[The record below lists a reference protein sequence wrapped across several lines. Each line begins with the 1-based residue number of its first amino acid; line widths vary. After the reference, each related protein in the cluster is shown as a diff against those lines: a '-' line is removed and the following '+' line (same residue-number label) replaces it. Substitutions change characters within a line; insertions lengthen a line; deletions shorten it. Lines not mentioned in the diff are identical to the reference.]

1 MNLINLK
8 HHNEKNISIRLLAG
22 MTAILLG
29 AAALDNFQ
37 SGAFSFSSMQKV
49 WVFLWCGLFIFCLG
63 LFILSWS
70 SLHTRVNAF
79 FERWVHRLIAYK
91 WFNLINFGF
100 ISISFSLLVFGAASQ
115 TFHGFFYR
123 LAILWLLSL
132 LAAFFL
138 KGCYPSKEYIFL
150 FFISILFS
158 GAIYQ
163 ASSFLR
169 DLTTYSFS
177 QAWSE
182 GSRFY
187 YASLPFSRNIYGQA
201 IPWSFL
207 HPGRYLLM
215 AIPFIINNLP
225 LWVHRSWQIFLWVFL
240 TGLGCLSLVHRFKLN
255 DHLVAIGL
263 TAWSFIFFLQG
274 PIYYH
279 LMICAILVLWG
290 FDVNHIKKSLL
301 FIILASLWAG
311 ICRVNWF
318 PVPAALAILLYVM
331 EKPFDRAVGFWNY
344 LRVPILF
351 GIVGICASLFS
362 QAAYIPISGNQ
373 NTALFT
379 TSFSSDLLWY
389 RLLPSPTYPFGILT
403 GLLIL
408 ISPLLYIWFINFQKV
423 NSSMHW
429 IRKLIITGILLV
441 FMLGGLVVSVKIG
454 GGSNLH
460 NLDAFLLLL
469 TVFGFYL
476 LLDRIEKEK
485 KVKRVPIKISTF
497 AALLLVLIP
506 IGWAELNW
514 EPFPGLD
521 KSAAYQDLQRLTAIV
536 QKASMADKQVLFI
549 SERHLLTLKYIRDLT
564 LVPDYELLTLM
575 EMSIS
580 HNQEYLDRF
589 YQDLK
594 NQRFSLIVM
603 DKQYAI
609 FKDDSTAFPE
619 ENNAWVKSVA
629 VPILE
634 YYQPITWLRATDTE
648 VYAPRNLPSLPK

>member
-1 MNLINLK
+1 M
-8 HHNEKNISIRLLAG
+8 HHNGKNDSIRLLTGINA
-22 MTAILLG
+22 ALLG
-29 AAALDNFQ
+29 AAALENFQ
-37 SGAFSFSSMQKV
+37 SGAFSFSSPRNL
-49 WVFLWCGLFIFCLG
+49 WVFEWSGLFIFCLG
-63 LFILSWS
+63 LFILTWS
-70 SLHTRVNAF
+70 NPHNKLNAF
-79 FERWVHRLIAYK
+79 LEGWVHRLSALK
-91 WFNLINFGF
+91 WFNLIIFGLL
-100 ISISFSLLVFGAASQ
+100 SISFSLLVFGGANQ
-115 TFHGFFYR
+115 TFGGFFYR

-132 LAAFFL
+132 VSAFFL
-138 KGCYPSKEYIFL
+138 KGCYPSKRYVFL
-150 FFISILFS
+150 FFISILVS

-177 QAWSE
+177 LAWSE

-187 YASLPFSRNIYGQA
+187 YASLPFSQNIYGQA

-207 HPGRYLLM
+207 HPGRYILM
-215 AIPFIINNLP
+215 SLPFIINNLP
-225 LWVHRSWQIFLWVFL
+225 LWVHRGWQIFLWIFL
-240 TGLGCLSLVHRFKLN
+240 TGLGSLSLVHRLKIK
-255 DHLVAIGL
+255 DHLLAIGL

-290 FDVNHIKKSLL
+290 FDLNNLKKSAL
-301 FIILASLWAG
+301 FMILASLWAG

-318 PVPAALAILLYVM
+318 PIPAALAILIYVM

-344 LRVPILF
+344 LRIPILF
-351 GIVGICASLFS
+351 GVVGICTSLLS
-362 QAAYIPISGNQ
+362 QATYIPISGNQ

-408 ISPLLYIWFINFQKV
+408 ISPLVFIWFINFQKI

-429 IRKLIITGILLV
+429 IRKLIITGIFLV
-441 FMLGGLVVSVKIG
+441 FLLGGLVVSVKIG

-469 TVFGFYL
+469 TVFSFYL

-485 KVKRVPIKISTF
+485 KGKKVPIRISTF
-497 AALLLVLIP
+497 AALLSVLIP
-506 IGWAELNW
+506 VGWAVLNW
-514 EPFPGLD
+514 EPFPVLD
-521 KSAAYQDLQRLTAIV
+521 KSAAYQDLQRLSATV
-536 QKASMADKQVLFI
+536 QKAALQDKQVLFI
-549 SERHLLTLKYIRDLT
+549 SERQLLTLNYIREIA

-589 YQDLK
+589 HQDLK
-594 NQRFSLIVM
+594 NQRFALIVM
-603 DKQYAI
+603 DKQYVI
-609 FKDDSTAFPE
+609 FKDDSSAFPE

-634 YYQPITWLRATDTE
+634 YYQPITWLRSTDTE
-648 VYAPRNLPSLPK
+648 VYAPRSRTSLP